1 MEEFLYNY
9 GYLALSIGTFL
20 EGETAILVAS
30 SLVHSGFF
38 NGPYTVVFG
47 FFGSFIS
54 DWLYFIIGK
63 LNGRYFIEKRP
74 ALKEKLKPTQKFFRT
89 HRLQI
94 LFSYRFLYGFRV
106 LLPLLIGMS
115 DVKPLQFLG
124 YSLVAGLI
132 WASIV
137 GTVGY
142 IAGQA
147 FDLTPS
153 YFENNILL
161 IVICFATLGLIIGY
175 LVKRF
180 AEKKMKIDTDVSR
193 SQQ

>member
-9 GYLALSIGTFL
+9 GYLALAIGTFL

-38 NGPYTVVFG
+38 KGPYTVVFG

-115 DVKPLQFLG
+115 DVRPLQFLG
-124 YSLVAGLI
+124 YSLAAGLV

-137 GTVGY
+137 STVGY
-142 IAGQA
+142 VAGQA

-153 YFENNILL
+153 SFENNILV
-161 IVICFATLGLIIGY
+161 IVISFATLGLVIGY

-180 AEKKMKIDTDVSR
+180 AEKRMKIDTDISP
-193 SQQ
+193 S

>member
-38 NGPYTVVFG
+38 KGPYTVVFG
-47 FFGSFIS
+47 FFGSFVS
-54 DWLYFIIGK
+54 DWLYYIIGK
-63 LNGRYFIEKRP
+63 LNGKYFIEKRP

-94 LFSYRFLYGFRV
+94 LVSYRFLYGFRV

-124 YSLVAGLI
+124 YSLVAGLT
-132 WASIV
+132 WAGIV
-137 GTVGY
+137 STAGY
-142 IAGQA
+142 FAGQA
-147 FDLTPS
+147 FELTPRS
-153 YFENNILL
+153 FENNVL
-161 IVICFATLGLIIGY
+161 IIVVCFATLGLVIGY
-175 LVKRF
+175 MVKRF
-180 AEKKMKIDTDVSR
+180 AEKKMKIDTDVSP
-193 SQQ
+193 S